1 MPTANIATEMSPA
14 TYGAVVLQHFRRPLN
29 RKDVIG
35 ATAIGEA
42 ANPLCGDRIRIS
54 ASVAGDVIADIGFSG
69 DACAVCVAAASLLTE
84 RVRGSSRIAAGAIS
98 DEALIASLETELPP
112 ARVRCATLPLDALRR
127 ALRVSP
133 RHDDVAAVVLAAGRG
148 TRFGGDKLSALLD
161 GEPIIGHVVR
171 NLAGFVGRV
180 IVVAGP
186 NPSPIQAIVGAGADV
201 VSNGRAAEGMSTS
214 LIAGLDARGGCSA
227 IMVLLGDQPGIDRG
241 LISAV
246 VDGWRANSGPIIAAS
261 YRGLL
266 APPVVFG
273 RGVFEELRALTG
285 DRGAKSILDSHSH
298 RVVRVPWDRDPPV
311 DVDTPED
318 LARAE
323 RSTRD

>member
-1 MPTANIATEMSPA
+1 MPSAAPRPTSECSAASAGAPRSARCCSTTGSAPRTSPGSDRRSVSTSARAAPPKSRCRLSRSWSSWTRANHARRQADPGVPTANIATEMSPA

-201 VSNGRAAEGMSTS
+201 VSNGRAAEGMST
-214 LIAGLDARGGCSA
+214 
-227 IMVLLGDQPGIDRG
+227 DRK
-241 LISAV
+241 SAV
-246 VDGWRANSGPIIAAS
+246 
-261 YRGLL
+261 
-266 APPVVFG
+266 
-273 RGVFEELRALTG
+273 
-285 DRGAKSILDSHSH
+285 
-298 RVVRVPWDRDPPV
+298 
-311 DVDTPED
+311 
-318 LARAE
+318 
-323 RSTRD
+323 